1 MDNYSR
7 ESATPHG
14 SLEAH
19 EATRV
24 VSGTRH
30 REALWRRGVDREVSV
45 SSGERPGA
53 ACARMD
59 LRRLRYFVAV
69 AESLHFGRAAQQV
82 HVVQSAISQQ
92 IKLLEADLGVV
103 LLTRTRSSVS
113 LTDAGRI
120 FLPECR
126 RVLLQAEEAVRAA
139 RQAALGRVGIVKFS
153 FIDNALWSLL
163 PPMISAFRNRY
174 PGVSLELQPRDR
186 ISQVEALESRAID
199 VALIP
204 APAPRGNFE
213 TELFAR
219 GSLMVALP
227 ADHPL
232 LDMERVDVSMLA
244 AHDIVTFPLE
254 LNTRI
259 REIFVAACAAE
270 GFSPKVSQ
278 EASQLHT
285 QLALVGA
292 GCGLSPVP
300 GWVAANNFQNVEFR
314 PLQCPLNYDLVL
326 VWRRGSKTGA
336 LAHFLDVAHQYSK
349 RAD

>member
-1 MDNYSR
+1 VDNYSTAIAAR
-7 ESATPHG
+7 G
-14 SLEAH
+14 SLEA
-19 EATRV
+19 
-24 VSGTRH
+24 
-30 REALWRRGVDREVSV
+30 REVPEVMNGFKHSEARPRRDLDGDV
-45 SSGERPGA
+45 CSSSSGRSGGY
-53 ACARMD
+53 ARMD

-69 AESLHFGRAAQQV
+69 AGSLHFGRAAQQM

-92 IKLLEADLGVV
+92 IKLLEADLGVA
-103 LLTRTRSSVS
+103 LLTRTRGSVS
-113 LTDAGRI
+113 LTDAGRM

-126 RVLLQAEEAVRAA
+126 RVLQQAEEAVRAA
-139 RQAALGRVGIVKFS
+139 RQAALGRLGTVKFS

-163 PPMISAFRNRY
+163 PPMIRAFRDRY

-186 ISQVEALESRAID
+186 ISQVEALENRVVD

-232 LDMERVDVSMLA
+232 LSVSRLDISMLA
-244 AHDIVTFPLE
+244 AHAIVTFPSE

-259 REIFVAACAAE
+259 RELFVAACAAN
-270 GFSPKVSQ
+270 GFSPTVSQ

-292 GCGLSPVP
+292 GFGVSPVP
-300 GWVAANNFQNVEFR
+300 DWVAANNFQNIGFR
-314 PLQCPLNYDLVL
+314 PLQSPLNYDLVL
-326 VWRRGSKTGA
+326 VWRRGNKSGA
-336 LAHFLDVAHQYSK
+336 LAHFLEIACQYSK
-349 RAD
+349 RTD

>member
-1 MDNYSR
+1 
-7 ESATPHG
+7 
-14 SLEAH
+14 
-19 EATRV
+19 
-24 VSGTRH
+24 
-30 REALWRRGVDREVSV
+30 
-45 SSGERPGA
+45 
-53 ACARMD
+53 MD

-103 LLTRTRSSVS
+103 LLIRTRSSVS
-113 LTDAGRI
+113 LTDAGRM

-139 RQAALGRVGIVKFS
+139 RQAALGYVGIVKFS

-163 PPMISAFRNRY
+163 PPMISAFRNRF
-174 PGVSLELQPRDR
+174 PTVSLELQPSDR
-186 ISQVEALESRAID
+186 VAQIEALESRAID

-227 ADHPL
+227 AGHPL
-232 LDMERVDVSMLA
+232 LSIGRVEVSMLA
-244 AHDIVTFPLE
+244 EHDIVTFPLA

-270 GFSPKVSQ
+270 GFSPNVSQ

-314 PLQCPLNYDLVL
+314 PLQSALNYDLVL

-336 LAHFLDVAHQYSK
+336 LAHFLDVARQYSK
-349 RAD
+349 KPD

>member
-1 MDNYSR
+1 MDNYSS
-7 ESATPHG
+7 EMATPHA
-14 SLEAH
+14 SLEPQD
-19 EATRV
+19 ATRV
-24 VSGTRH
+24 MSGTKY
-30 REALWRRGVDREVSV
+30 RETRWRRGVDTEVSH
-45 SSGERPGA
+45 SAGERPGA
-53 ACARMD
+53 GCARMD

-103 LLTRTRSSVS
+103 LLIRTRSSVS
-113 LTDAGRI
+113 LTDAGRM

-139 RQAALGRVGIVKFS
+139 RQAALGYVGIVKFS

-163 PPMISAFRNRY
+163 PPMISAFRNRF
-174 PGVSLELQPRDR
+174 PSVSLELQPSDR
-186 ISQVEALESRAID
+186 VAQIEALESRAID

-227 ADHPL
+227 AGHPL
-232 LDMERVDVSMLA
+232 LSIGRVEVSMLA
-244 AHDIVTFPLE
+244 EHDIVTFPLA

-270 GFSPKVSQ
+270 GFSPNVSQ

-314 PLQCPLNYDLVL
+314 PLQSALNYDLVL

-336 LAHFLDVAHQYSK
+336 LAHFLDVARQYSK
-349 RAD
+349 KPD